1 MVSLHPAGSSPSFP
15 FFNHSESPEHAS
27 DMLRVRRDLI
37 AINKKL
43 ASFERGFLS
52 DAGIK
57 DREWYRHLGV
67 APGKW
72 KVCDATKR
80 AAYTY

>member
-1 MVSLHPAGSSPSFP
+1 MP
-15 FFNHSESPEHAS
+15 
-27 DMLRVRRDLI
+27 RVRHNLI

-43 ASFERGFLS
+43 ALFERGFLS
-52 DAGIK
+52 DTGIK

-72 KVCDATKR
+72 KVCR
-80 AAYTY
+80 AGAYVTGTY

>member
-1 MVSLHPAGSSPSFP
+1 MA
-15 FFNHSESPEHAS
+15 
-27 DMLRVRRDLI
+27 RVRHNLI

-72 KVCDATKR
+72 KVCNARKHVACTD
-80 AAYTY
+80 

>member
-1 MVSLHPAGSSPSFP
+1 MV
-15 FFNHSESPEHAS
+15 
-27 DMLRVRRDLI
+27 RVRHNLS

-72 KVCDATKR
+72 KVCDGKKR
-80 AAYTY
+80 MTCTD

>member
-1 MVSLHPAGSSPSFP
+1 
-15 FFNHSESPEHAS
+15 
-27 DMLRVRRDLI
+27 MLGARRNRS

-52 DAGIK
+52 EAGIK

-72 KVCDATKR
+72 KVCIREEARGLHRFTHDCRDTGR
-80 AAYTY
+80 HHSPL

>member
-1 MVSLHPAGSSPSFP
+1 MLH
-15 FFNHSESPEHAS
+15 
-27 DMLRVRRDLI
+27 DRRNLI

-43 ASFERGFLS
+43 GMFERGFLS

-72 KVCDATKR
+72 KVCNARTR
-80 AAYTY
+80 VACTH

>member
-1 MVSLHPAGSSPSFP
+1 MPG
-15 FFNHSESPEHAS
+15 
-27 DMLRVRRDLI
+27 VRHHLA

-43 ASFERGFLS
+43 ALFERGFLS

-72 KVCDATKR
+72 MVCKAGKR
-80 AAYTY
+80 VAGTY

>member
-1 MVSLHPAGSSPSFP
+1 
-15 FFNHSESPEHAS
+15 
-27 DMLRVRRDLI
+27 MLRVRRNQS

-72 KVCDATKR
+72 KVCIAR
-80 AAYTY
+80 ERVAYPIDT